1 MKSIE
6 NQSTTATTTATT
18 TIIWGRWSEVYKIA
32 TDRGAKPVTT
42 RYNDGQKVT
51 SVVRSFEGGYDD
63 YYGSCGYAEIPGD
76 YPGKTTRFSPRP
88 GQWLDGV
95 RV

>member
-6 NQSTTATTTATT
+6 NQSTTATDATT
-18 TIIWGRWSEVYKIA
+18 TIIWGRWSKVYAIA
-32 TDRGAKPVTT
+32 TERGATPVTYKT
-42 RYNDGQKVT
+42 NDGQKIT

-76 YPGKTTRFSPRP
+76 YPGKTTRFCARP